1 MTSSSFNS
9 CDGKI
14 DLSKLKSP
22 DKHLVKINSCSK
34 IFLFYNHTPN
44 YSNILKIKF
53 RLNIPTLVLLI
64 WQIGVQ
70 LLHRTIGNLFK
81 INFISKANYTTLQQD
96 ASVIYENIILLI

>member
-34 IFLFYNHTPN
+34 IFSFYNHTPN

-53 RLNIPTLVLLI
+53 RLNIPTSVLLV
-64 WQIGVQ
+64 WQIDIK
-70 LLHRTIGNLFK
+70 LLYRMIGNYFQY
-81 INFISKANYTTLQQD
+81 F
-96 ASVIYENIILLI
+96 